1 MPCNACWINQRQ
13 GRKMYKLKMV
23 AENRIVFSASSSLC
37 TSFES
42 ESLNLPGGITETVSH
57 LSSDGSSI
65 PIIVVMA
72 LAWCAIL
79 PALAFGT
86 VLRTDV
92 TDRLHAAEDI
102 LLRPSAWSIRPAP
115 LLPPRFLIVSS
126 PAERII
132 SYAQVTDDYR
142 AVKGLVKP
150 LIKGGVSSPKGL
162 AFDARHNLL
171 FVADPGMRR
180 IRSWRLFL
188 ERCFTPAEKAGFMG
202 AAVSDPFATD
212 SAEGPT
218 ACDLPW
224 TLWAGEEM
232 TVVDD
237 VSSEWVSLDHNGNL
251 YYSDQLRKTVNRIGA
266 TLLLN
271 LVHGEITPD
280 ELKQRSAA
288 HPAESL
294 EEEGKKAMQIKPHLH
309 DLGQNAEA
317 LGNAIGKLSSTI
329 ATPLSL
335 VSQESSEEVI
345 VKLFEADDAHYATP
359 AGVVSDAVQVYWANQ
374 DHGLERGS
382 VGTTFVKGAAPSNKL
397 TTMTASSFGIAA
409 TASAVL
415 FSNGAGVYGVPKFG
429 GGNATALNEGFIL
442 SRGLVWDGSGTVFVA
457 DEGASTVYAMPCGV
471 LAEQPLQPVFQ
482 MHGAFGLAL
491 VQPTDPLSQR
501 SLAQLKRLFPIIPT
515 ALLALQ
521 WFQWAMREPRIRHQ
535 LLTFETGSECTKDF
549 RAFDMTSGCNE
560 LRFAMNMREVLCIHE
575 LKFFT
580 VQSNV
585 QFNGHVFTCSC

>member
-1 MPCNACWINQRQ
+1 
-13 GRKMYKLKMV
+13 
-23 AENRIVFSASSSLC
+23 
-37 TSFES
+37 
-42 ESLNLPGGITETVSH
+42 
-57 LSSDGSSI
+57 
-65 PIIVVMA
+65 MA

-92 TDRLHAAEDI
+92 ADRLHAAEDI

-142 AVKGLVKP
+142 AVKGIVKP

-521 WFQWAMREPRIRHQ
+521 WFQWANMSNE
-535 LLTFETGSECTKDF
+535 
-549 RAFDMTSGCNE
+549 RAENPTPTADLWDRLRMHKRFSCLWHDQRLQWVALCNE
-560 LRFAMNMREVLCIHE
+560 HE
-575 LKFFT
+575 R
-580 VQSNV
+580 
-585 QFNGHVFTCSC
+585 GHVYSWVMIFLQSVQMHSSMVMSL

>member
-1 MPCNACWINQRQ
+1 
-13 GRKMYKLKMV
+13 MV

-501 SLAQLKRLFPIIPT
+501 SFAQLKRLFPIIPT

-521 WFQWAMREPRIRHQ
+521 WFQ
-535 LLTFETGSECTKDF
+535 
-549 RAFDMTSGCNE
+549 
-560 LRFAMNMREVLCIHE
+560 
-575 LKFFT
+575 
-580 VQSNV
+580 
-585 QFNGHVFTCSC
+585 